1 MIELKPRRKKIQRR
15 KDAPVIVPKKRRP
28 MGRPDPARSARIRV
42 ITARTRA
49 ARAELDA
56 LIAGAPKMPE
66 IDRLPVMVRDTT
78 VKRRRKKG
86 WKRWSGEYDKPEQDD
101 ESPEDVVAPRKR
113 RPAMLPNGPRRP
125 ARNVLRE
132 RKPTRCSRCGETGH
146 NTRTCHVTPSD
157 AFNARR

>member
-1 MIELKPRRKKIQRR
+1 MIELKPRRKKIKRR

-28 MGRPDPARSARIRV
+28 MGRPDPVRRARILA
-42 ITARTRA
+42 ITARTKA

-66 IDRLPVMVRDTT
+66 IDHLPVMVRDPAAPP
-78 VKRRRKKG
+78 RSKKN
-86 WKRWSGEYDKPEQDD
+86 WRRWSGEYDGD
-101 ESPEDVVAPRKR
+101 EETESAANNEPKLKR
-113 RPAMLPNGPRRP
+113 HPAMLPKGPRRP

-146 NTRTCHVTPSD
+146 NTRTCPMSPAD